1 MRMLKISSIN
11 LVVVAAGAV
20 LGACSDRLVDP
31 PPLGGSVTQNMAAQI
46 VDPNPDSTEVAPP
59 LNGERNNVA
68 QKRYEKGKVLKP
80 RSVNTTSSVG
90 SNSNSGNSSQGQ

>member
-1 MRMLKISSIN
+1 MRMLRISSVS
-11 LVVVAAGAV
+11 VVIAAAAA
-20 LGACSDRLVDP
+20 LAACTDRLVES
-31 PPLGGSVTQNMAAQI
+31 PPLGGSVAQNVAAQI

-80 RSVNTTSSVG
+80 RSVNTTSSLG
-90 SNSNSGNSSQGQ
+90 SNSNSGNGSQGQ